1 MKFALWYNKNYKKLL
16 ILSVIL
22 ILASIIYLIT
32 FSIQNDS
39 IIHKDVSLTGGV
51 AYTIET
57 NYSINEL
64 NQKLAEKYPDFST
77 QSISDGSGNQIQIIV
92 TVQEED
98 SEKIQEVLEEIL
110 EIKLTEDNSSIEST
124 SSNISED
131 FFKQLIISII
141 LAFFW
146 MAAVVFLIFAK
157 GHKIKL
163 IVIFINILLAIYLGN
178 FFLSINSIV
187 SFLILGLFTIGL
199 AYIYIKNSIPSVVV
213 ILSAFANITLTLAV
227 VNLLGMK
234 ISTAGIVAFLML
246 IGYSVDTDI
255 LLTTRVLNKK
265 NTLNKE
271 MFGALKTG
279 LTMSATTI
287 IAVST
292 ALIIVIPFASV
303 LNQIFTILLIGL
315 GFDLF
320 STWITNASILKWHI
334 EKTK

>member
-1 MKFALWYNKNYKKLL
+1 
-16 ILSVIL
+16 
-22 ILASIIYLIT
+22 
-32 FSIQNDS
+32 
-39 IIHKDVSLTGGV
+39 
-51 AYTIET
+51 
-57 NYSINEL
+57 
-64 NQKLAEKYPDFST
+64 
-77 QSISDGSGNQIQIIV
+77 
-92 TVQEED
+92 
-98 SEKIQEVLEEIL
+98 
-110 EIKLTEDNSSIEST
+110 
-124 SSNISED
+124 
-131 FFKQLIISII
+131 
-141 LAFFW
+141 

-199 AYIYIKNSIPSVVV
+199 AYIYIKNSIPSVAV
-213 ILSAFANITLTLAV
+213 ILSAFADITLTLAV